1 MVNSH
6 FPCKIQ
12 NGGFT
17 RLRKF
22 FNENKLEGVSIVKI
36 FTDTWEK
43 ETVILWLL
51 EPTSPLLKG
60 FFTARGSENS
70 NFQSKNV
77 RTGKLLKNGLFHAAK
92 ELSFALENG
101 KLYAFMDS

>member
-43 ETVILWLL
+43 ETNIMAPGADFSFIKMIL
-51 EPTSPLLKG
+51 
-60 FFTARGSENS
+60 
-70 NFQSKNV
+70 
-77 RTGKLLKNGLFHAAK
+77 
-92 ELSFALENG
+92 
-101 KLYAFMDS
+101 YC